1 MDTKSSTTLAILE
14 KCPPIFTSP
23 ENAGFSLA
31 YPPTSEQVLL
41 HYHGYHKYLQNTTK
55 RQSSV
60 KDAISLVI
68 KDTVEW
74 WNNSGIK
81 LKEYASVE
89 TMVQNL
95 LKEFKLRKKN
105 INRNTDAEVNRR
117 KEFLQS
123 LKHTFW
129 VVKPNYENL
138 I

>member
-55 RQSSV
+55 RQSSG
-60 KDAISLVI
+60 KDAIDLVI
-68 KDTVEW
+68 KNTVDCW
-74 WNNSGIK
+74 KKSGME

-89 TMVQNL
+89 NMVQNL
-95 LKEFKLRKKN
+95 LKEFKLIRKLSAGIQMQK
-105 INRNTDAEVNRR
+105 
-117 KEFLQS
+117 
-123 LKHTFW
+123 
-129 VVKPNYENL
+129 
-138 I
+138 